1 MMSKQ
6 MSVRALAIL
15 ATAAGVAFA
24 ANADDNVWRYYAAT
38 EEGNPTNMACVV
50 QEPWILSVKTDNGR
64 VFFDTTAGTI
74 TLQKCLAGE
83 GVLDVRDMVVSYLPS
98 DSEEL
103 VTVPIKELSFQVG
116 WPNQNF
122 QDCKATE
129 FYGGP
134 TLKQLPEF
142 GRRGGGTQSEK
153 TLKKIYVESDLVTGI
168 IQYQLGSL
176 YALTNLT
183 LKCPNLV
190 TVESGYAFSGTAIT
204 NDISDFCTPAI
215 QTFAGGFNGNAYVT
229 GSFVSTNH
237 TGSMSGITGLCVT
250 NLYLEG
256 PYTGNK
262 GSLDDQL
269 FRGRGTL
276 EAVTFKWPNIYNL
289 GGGYQNIPKLR
300 ELTIDMPN
308 LTNVMN
314 NLFYSLKMEK
324 VTVLGKPLPTNV
336 VDQLVV
342 GFPAFNDPNAVTS
355 HVYNGTWFW
364 RGRGILYCSKKQGWK
379 ALSKPLTPGTYE
391 KTNAPDGC
399 FGVYV
404 TSSGERK
411 AWMVHLPQN
420 TDPRTGFFY
429 VVR

>member
-1 MMSKQ
+1 MKHSLLKCAA
-6 MSVRALAIL
+6 VV
-15 ATAAGVAFA
+15 AGVILVANGSFA
-24 ANADDNVWRYYAAT
+24 AENVWRYYAAT
-38 EEGNPTNMACVV
+38 EAGNPTNMACVV
-50 QEPWILSVKTDNGR
+50 QEPWVLSVKTDNGR
-64 VFFDTTAGTI
+64 VSFDKTAGTI

-83 GVLDVRDMVVSYLPS
+83 GVLDVRDMSVSYLPS

-142 GRRGGGTQSEK
+142 GKRGGGTQSEK

-215 QTFAGGFNGNAYVT
+215 QTFAGGFGGNSYVT

-237 TGSMSGITGLCVT
+237 IGSMSGVTGLYVT

-256 PYTGNK
+256 EYKGNN
-262 GSLDDQL
+262 GSLDEQL
-269 FRGRGTL
+269 FRGCGTF
-276 EAVTFKWPNIYNL
+276 ETVTFKWPNIYKL
-289 GGGYQNIPKLR
+289 GGGYQNIPRLR
-300 ELTIDMPN
+300 ELTIGIPN
-308 LTNVMN
+308 LTNVIN
-314 NLFYSLKMEK
+314 NLFYSPKMEK

-342 GFPAFNDPNAVTS
+342 GFPAFNDPNVVTTK
-355 HVYNGTWFW
+355 VYNGTWFW
-364 RGRGILYCSKKQGWK
+364 RGRGILYCSKKQGWDK
-379 ALSKPLTPGTYE
+379 LRTRLEAGTYE
-391 KTNAPDGC
+391 ATNAPAGC

-404 TSSGERK
+404 NSAGERK
-411 AWMVHLPQN
+411 AWMVHYPQPE
-420 TDPRTGFFY
+420 DPSGFTM
-429 VVR
+429 RIQ